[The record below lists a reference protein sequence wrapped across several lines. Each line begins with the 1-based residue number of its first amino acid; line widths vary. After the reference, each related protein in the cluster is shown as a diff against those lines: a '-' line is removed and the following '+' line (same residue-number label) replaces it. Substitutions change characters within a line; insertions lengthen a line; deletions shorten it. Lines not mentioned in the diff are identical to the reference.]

1 MLLGTISIFGAIS
14 AACCYAVYGVNLFQ
28 PYEMIV
34 RVFRP
39 PPRRVNVGNLIQ
51 DEDADRTNG
60 TFRLAGGQRLSW
72 RRSLGRWLT

>member
-34 RVFRP
+34 
-39 PPRRVNVGNLIQ
+39 
-51 DEDADRTNG
+51 
-60 TFRLAGGQRLSW
+60 SW
-72 RRSLGRWLT
+72 RAGKADASEREKLRGGWWHESVRFDN